1 MDNSFLEKQI
11 IHLQEKVD
19 EGFSDLRDRMGRIE
33 GALSFHANQDEAAQL
48 KANELDKRLEKVEA
62 PIKWFSGSLWLVGVF
77 TTLFA
82 LVKLLQEL
90 GII

>member
-1 MDNSFLEKQI
+1 MEQSFLEKQI

-48 KANELDKRLEKVEA
+48 KASELEKRLSKVEA
-62 PIKWFSGSLWLVGVF
+62 PIKWVSGSLWIVGAF
-77 TTLFA
+77 TAILA

-90 GII
+90 GVL